1 MTFYPRSLA
10 QLWLALGRQLGRL
23 GLYDES
29 MNKRTT
35 QTWGLNFYFSH
46 LAMINYSE
54 IQLRDD
60 SAIFSMLFI
69 PLFFFIVCRSYLD
82 VHWLRNM
89 MALSS
94 WCRQFA
100 LSSFCQF
107 FYRPSPSDDGCDADL
122 CILSGRVLTVFDA
135 QIKLSNSNIR
145 LLIAVGPEKRQKIQ
159 TSSVDCC
166 RGCWWKLRRN
176 IFWVSEKFRLI

>member
-10 QLWLALGRQLGRL
+10 LFWLALGRQLGRL

-60 SAIFSMLFI
+60 FASFSMLSSLCFFLLSVVHI
-69 PLFFFIVCRSYLD
+69 WTCIDCARWWHCRHDADNSLSFFVIFFIVLRLQILRRRLWCGFVYLIR
-82 VHWLRNM
+82 L
-89 MALSS
+89 
-94 WCRQFA
+94 
-100 LSSFCQF
+100 
-107 FYRPSPSDDGCDADL
+107 
-122 CILSGRVLTVFDA
+122 VFDA

-145 LLIAVGPEKRQKIQ
+145 LIAVGLEKRQKIMAVVRD
-159 TSSVDCC
+159 VDE
-166 RGCWWKLRRN
+166 N
-176 IFWVSEKFRLI
+176 